1 MPQDRKILN
10 EFFRAKQ
17 NNASG
22 IASLRLFFPSSIK

>member
-10 EFFRAKQ
+10 EFFRVKQ

-22 IASLRLFFPSSIK
+22 IASLRLCFPSSIK